1 MAYET
6 ISNVPLMQT
15 SPEERALY
23 MQLQANNKK
32 KAKLANMLK
41 QYRTNPGQFSADQR
55 MFLEQ
60 QAMEAGLPM
69 PDTQTNAMKVL
80 GKGAASALDTAMF
93 GLLPNE
99 LYTPLNQAER
109 MATNVGGIA
118 GLFAGGPAA
127 LGAGL
132 FRGAAALPRFARAG
146 LMKGMGQSGYRN
158 LAQKGGI
165 GQWLG
170 GGTTGGNFM
179 RGGTTR
185 VQNVAKPNV
194 TTSMSG
200 SKFVKP
206 ATAGSVLTRNLA
218 NPKHQ
223 ASLREYLIKNGRKT
237 GKDGKVNLNYHVA
250 QWARKTFGKA
260 DTNPKTW
267 GALSKFLKGSNT
279 PYNNQYW
286 ARFMRDGKLPG
297 GGGGGAIPRSANIP
311 FNPAE
316 PTQVMMQFPQQPTGQ
331 LSLFGQPQPGGLL
344 NQATGQLG
352 LF

>member
-158 LAQKGGI
+158 LAQKGG
-165 GQWLG
+165 LLNFLRG
-170 GGTTGGNFM
+170 GKKGGNFM
-179 RGGTTR
+179 GGTAR
-185 VQNVAKPNV
+185 DKYIPKVSGEVV
-194 TTSMSG
+194 TPSM
-200 SKFVKP
+200 VKRANKMRP
-206 ATAGSVLTRNLA
+206 VEFKAIDKLMGGQKLNRLEQREVLKQLRAGKGEIFNA
-218 NPKHQ
+218 
-223 ASLREYLIKNGRKT
+223 LRFR
-237 GKDGKVNLNYHVA
+237 
-250 QWARKTFGKA
+250 
-260 DTNPKTW
+260 
-267 GALSKFLKGSNT
+267 
-279 PYNNQYW
+279 
-286 ARFMRDGKLPG
+286 G
-297 GGGGGAIPRSANIP
+297 GGGPGSPAGLLAAARNAPR
-311 FNPAE
+311 
-316 PTQVMMQFPQQPTGQ
+316 
-331 LSLFGQPQPGGLL
+331 PQPGQM
-344 NQATGQLG
+344 N
-352 LF
+352 LFA